1 MEPTFKNSKLIAIL
15 EEVLRKSD
23 VDWEIVYMP
32 ANDAHALKLNGE
44 LAFII

>member
-1 MEPTFKNSKLIAIL
+1 MEPTFRNGKLIAIL

-23 VDWEIVYMP
+23 VDWEIIYLP
-32 ANDAHALKLNGE
+32 SSDAHVLKLNGE